1 MKLPW
6 QNTHAPAVA
15 FAVLALAGGIGLKAA
30 ANQTTERLYET
41 QLAGCHRNNVI
52 RVESNRRIASHE
64 AETDVLRNFLSAAKS
79 ARIASNERSPNAGDE
94 QAIDQYTHLIA
105 VLDAKVEFRSVPLID
120 CKKAI
125 KKP

>member
-1 MKLPW
+1 MRLPW
-6 QNTHAPAVA
+6 HNRHAPAVA

-30 ANQTTERLYET
+30 ANQTTDELYNT
-41 QLAGCHRNNVI
+41 QIAGCHRNNALRI
-52 RVESNRRIASHE
+52 ESNRRIESGE
-64 AETDVLRNFLSAAKS
+64 ATADVLRNFLAAAKS

-94 QAIDQYTHLIA
+94 QAVAEYTHLIT
-105 VLDAKVEFRSVPLID
+105 VLDAKVKFRSVPLID